1 MDFSKHILKSM
12 HYPRPF
18 ANLIKHFSALP
29 SIGPKMAE
37 RLVLYLFKQNPESLR
52 DFSENLQ
59 KLTHLNS
66 CKACHNICEND
77 ICLYCQDTKRDA
89 SVIAVVEDA
98 LDIIALERT
107 GIFHGRYHV
116 LGGTLG
122 PIRKQEEDTFTL
134 SSLIKR
140 IEEEHIQEV
149 ILAFNPTIEGDM
161 TALYLKQ
168 KITPLGVTV
177 TRLARGLATGGD
189 IEYADEESLASAI
202 TNRK

>member
-1 MDFSKHILKSM
+1 M
-12 HYPRPF
+12 HYPKPF
-18 ANLIKHFSALP
+18 SNLIKHFSALP

-37 RLVLYLFKQNPESLR
+37 RLVLYLFKQNPEFLR

-66 CKACHNICEND
+66 CKVCHNICEND
-77 ICLYCQDTKRDA
+77 LCLYCQDDKRDT
-89 SVIAVVEDA
+89 SIITVVEDA

-107 GIFHGRYHV
+107 GILHGRYHV

-122 PIRKQEEDTFTL
+122 PTRKKEEDMFTL
-134 SSLIKR
+134 TSLLKR
-140 IEEEHIQEV
+140 IEKESIKEV
-149 ILAFNPTIEGDM
+149 ILAFNPTTEGDM

-168 KITPLGVTV
+168 KIIPLGVAV

-189 IEYADEESLASAI
+189 IEYSDEESLASAI